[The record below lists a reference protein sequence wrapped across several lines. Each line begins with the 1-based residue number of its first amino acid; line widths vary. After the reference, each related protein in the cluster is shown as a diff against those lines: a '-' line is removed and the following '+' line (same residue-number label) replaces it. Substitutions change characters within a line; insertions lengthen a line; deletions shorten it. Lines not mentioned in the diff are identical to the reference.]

1 VHGLLTQG
9 SIVAVHGLGGHWQST
24 WTGEDGA
31 VWLRDRLPGIL
42 AEANIVA
49 RVRSFGY
56 DSTTALSRS
65 VGDLQTAGQ
74 SLLLRL
80 RDFRTTEQQMATP
93 IILVCHSLGGL
104 VAKEVTRQPAPT
116 SVLAADDS

>member
-1 VHGLLTQG
+1 MRGLLTYD
-9 SIVAVHGLGGHWQST
+9 SIVAVHGLGGNWQST

-31 VWLRDRLPGIL
+31 IWLRDRLPGVL

-56 DSTTALSRS
+56 DSATVFNSS
-65 VGDLQTAGQ
+65 VGDLQTAGK

-80 RDFRTTEQQMATP
+80 RDFGTTSP

-104 VAKEVTRQPAPT
+104 VVKEVSR
-116 SVLAADDS
+116 